1 MFPASSYDPETL
13 AVLTRVFDEAWMD
26 IQTML
31 TVRPLDAVAM
41 RTGLAKRIMAAANEG
56 ERDPVRLKLIALQAV
71 DA

>member
-26 IQTML
+26 IQTVL

-41 RTGLAKRIMAAANEG
+41 RTGLAKRIMAAANKG
-56 ERDPVRLKLIALQAV
+56 ERDPVRLKLIALQVV